1 MYPVVQVVVQVFAIV
16 LQFVLQCPMVEYYL
30 TKEFA
35 TPPNTTSGSL
45 QSVPTQLSPFSSQQ
59 LNAFANADEPDAP
72 DGPDAPA
79 GAGAAAAAAGAA
91 QLQTLH

>member
-1 MYPVVQVVVQVFAIV
+1 MYPVVHVVVQVFAIV
-16 LQFVLQCPMVEYYL
+16 IQCQMAEYHLATELATQL
-30 TKEFA
+30 TTISES
-35 TPPNTTSGSL
+35 PH
-45 QSVPTQLSPFSSQQ
+45 SVPTQLAPFSSQQ

-79 GAGAAAAAAGAA
+79 GAGATAAAAGAA